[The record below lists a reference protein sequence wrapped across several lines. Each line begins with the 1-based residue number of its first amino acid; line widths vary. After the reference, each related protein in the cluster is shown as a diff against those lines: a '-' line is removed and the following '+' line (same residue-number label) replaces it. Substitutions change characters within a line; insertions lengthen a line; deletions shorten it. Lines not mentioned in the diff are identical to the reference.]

1 MRILIRLALWPVRM
15 ALSLLEWMILFVTH
29 FVGIGCY
36 LLSGGYFVLAVT
48 GRLTGLVSGAETLQT
63 LGIGF
68 AFFVIPLAGDQVVY
82 TIHKISLIF
91 N

>member
-1 MRILIRLALWPVRM
+1 MKILIRVALWPVHI
-15 ALSLLEWMILFVTH
+15 ALTLLEWTVLFLTH

-48 GRLTGLVSGAETLQT
+48 GWLTGLVSGAETLQT

-68 AFFVIPLAGDQVVY
+68 AFFVIPLVGDQVVY
-82 TIHKISLIF
+82 TIHKISRIF